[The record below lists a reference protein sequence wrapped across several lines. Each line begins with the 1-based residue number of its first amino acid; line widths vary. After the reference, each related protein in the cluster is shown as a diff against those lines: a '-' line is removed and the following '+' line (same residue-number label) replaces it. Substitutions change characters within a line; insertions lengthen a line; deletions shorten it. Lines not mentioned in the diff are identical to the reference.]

1 MCAWGPCVIAALGTA
16 QTKGSL
22 LMHLQCCKFS
32 GTEWSTQGH
41 VIPCCGLGSRLEKGE
56 NPTNLAVNTAKG
68 RKPGL
73 EGNPR
78 SAGTSAP
85 QQGLGYSSEVPP
97 CSWAPVLGGENRK
110 MLPRSQA
117 VFFFFSLQ
125 GTR

>member
-1 MCAWGPCVIAALGTA
+1 MCLGPVHYRSAWHSPNQGVTA
-16 QTKGSL
+16 
-22 LMHLQCCKFS
+22 HAPAVH
-32 GTEWSTQGH
+32 EWSLQGH

-85 QQGLGYSSEVPP
+85 QQGLGYGSEEPP

-117 VFFFFSLQ
+117 GFFPFKEQ
-125 GTR
+125 GEKRKI